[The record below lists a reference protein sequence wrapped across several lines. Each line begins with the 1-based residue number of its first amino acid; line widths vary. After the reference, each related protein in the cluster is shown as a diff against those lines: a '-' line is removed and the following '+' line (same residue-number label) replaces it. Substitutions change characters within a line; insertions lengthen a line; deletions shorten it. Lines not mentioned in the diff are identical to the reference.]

1 MIFNGCRGFFLTEW
15 LLTSLMMALLCQAAQ
30 MAEAG
35 LEISTGME
43 ATAKEEEPSV
53 EVRSVGEAEVV
64 LEEETTFSHGPT
76 SMKRGLGKVLPF
88 SR

>member
-1 MIFNGCRGFFLTEW
+1 
-15 LLTSLMMALLCQAAQ
+15 MALLCQAAQ

-76 SMKRGLGKVLPF
+76 SMKRGLGKVLLF